1 MRQTGS
7 QGRVGRGW
15 VVLRIG
21 LGLGQCRHSRV
32 LMIESTLRQC
42 LVSPNKAA
50 VDAGARG
57 QLRGLYQRRPGNLA
71 KSVSLE

>member
-7 QGRVGRGW
+7 LGRVGRGW

-21 LGLGQCRHSRV
+21 LGLGQCQCSSV
-32 LMIESTLRQC
+32 LLVEWTLRRC
-42 LVSPNKAA
+42 LVSANEAA